1 MSARAWLMMAP
12 GDTRERTT
20 RGLEDRHIAVDVFAS
35 VELALAADYA
45 GRPEVA
51 VVDLDPGDGSVA
63 EVCRRVRAATG
74 AGLIGLGHPA
84 RVPAVE
90 VLRAGADDFVPAMAS
105 PDELV
110 ARVRA
115 LLRRITEYRRVPS
128 RVIRAGEVV
137 VDHERH
143 AVSVRDRDVALTPRE
158 FELLCALAR
167 AAGEL
172 MRREDL
178 LLKVWG
184 LEEPTS
190 TRTLDV
196 HIGRLRRKIERDPS
210 RPELIVTVPRV
221 GYRMAA

>member
-1 MSARAWLMMAP
+1 MSARAWLMMSP
-12 GDTRERTT
+12 GDARDRTA
-20 RGLEDRHIAVDVFAS
+20 RGLEGRRIAVDAFAR
-35 VELALAADYA
+35 VELALAAEWA
-45 GRPEVA
+45 PRPDVA
-51 VVDLDPGDGSVA
+51 VVDLDLGGGSA
-63 EVCRRVRAATG
+63 TGICRRVRAAT
-74 AGLIGLGHPA
+74 AAAVIAIGDRA
-84 RVPAVE
+84 CVSAVE
-90 VLRAGADDFVPAMAS
+90 VLRAGADDFVPALSA

-115 LLRRITEYRRVPS
+115 LLRRITEYRGVS
-128 RVIRAGEVV
+128 ARVIQVGDVV
-137 VDHERH
+137 VDRERH
-143 AVSVRDRDVALTPRE
+143 AVSVRDHDVPVTPRE

-167 AAGEL
+167 GAGEL

-184 LEEPTS
+184 IDEPLS